1 MKASN
6 KSKETH
12 IIEREV
18 WWVLALQ
25 LKKTFWKSSFSLC
38 HGGNE
43 ASSFII
49 PVYEQPVSRFRPA
62 WRGAVRADTLS
73 SPSPA
78 LPQEKVQSCRSPL
91 CRHTATLANSY
102 IITFFKAFFFFLHE
116 HRLCCTQAMQQV
128 ADAADK
134 GARRCT
140 ANHWDCECGCTSGRD
155 GNTVLYRAP
164 VRQLRARKDTF
175 CIKIQNKRRD
185 LLAKWENIVWS
196 LCYFMTCSVA
206 FGRKTLYTQNK
217 WSINYQINIQVC
229 SKLVWTSDVEIAH
242 NN

>member
-6 KSKETH
+6 KRNETQ

-18 WWVLALQ
+18 WPVLALQ

-102 IITFFKAFFFFLHE
+102 IITFFKAFFFFCMSTDFAAHKPCSRWPTQQIRGPAVVLPTTGIANAVAHQVVMGILSSTE
-116 HRLCCTQAMQQV
+116 HQS
-128 ADAADK
+128 DS
-134 GARRCT
+134 
-140 ANHWDCECGCTSGRD
+140 CEHAKILSASKSKIKD
-155 GNTVLYRAP
+155 GT
-164 VRQLRARKDTF
+164 
-175 CIKIQNKRRD
+175 CWQN
-185 LLAKWENIVWS
+185 
-196 LCYFMTCSVA
+196 
-206 FGRKTLYTQNK
+206 GKTLFGLFAISLRVLLLLVEK
-217 WSINYQINIQVC
+217 RSIPKTYEASII
-229 SKLVWTSDVEIAH
+229 K
-242 NN
+242 